1 MEHTQEQPP
10 KGTGSNA
17 TDGSGTAKPDVPQ
30 PLVNVPQAAAP
41 RATSPADPAAQSTTP
56 TPNTN
61 STSTATTTGP
71 TPAARHPAHP
81 PPPSVP
87 HPALPEAEQEEMRLL
102 SRALDAGCSL
112 LQGRGPVNKIHQH
125 VDAFHMCVRAQ
136 CILYDSA
143 DPGARL
149 IGIEYIISRRL
160 FESLPLEERKFW
172 HSHVYEVKSG
182 MLIAPGV
189 PGPAEDADMAKVINT
204 YGKTWHTWQV
214 DRGDPLPLGPPQL
227 MMAYTADGQVP
238 PAALAARDQEVGCDS
253 AHVRRR
259 RAHLAPNPPQPHPD
273 ADHPWRTGRA
283 WQCVMEQV
291 DFKAPVVGPQQQALQ
306 LQKEQE
312 PSGQQEQK
320 Q

>member
-1 MEHTQEQPP
+1 
-10 KGTGSNA
+10 
-17 TDGSGTAKPDVPQ
+17 
-30 PLVNVPQAAAP
+30 
-41 RATSPADPAAQSTTP
+41 
-56 TPNTN
+56 
-61 STSTATTTGP
+61 
-71 TPAARHPAHP
+71 
-81 PPPSVP
+81 
-87 HPALPEAEQEEMRLL
+87 MRLL

-125 VDAFHMCVRAQ
+125 VDAFHMYSHDATRPVRAHHYCAHRSDEMRQ

-253 AHVRRR
+253 AHVG
-259 RAHLAPNPPQPHPD
+259 L
-273 ADHPWRTGRA
+273 GR
-283 WQCVMEQV
+283 WTW
-291 DFKAPVVGPQQQALQ
+291 
-306 LQKEQE
+306 
-312 PSGQQEQK
+312 
-320 Q
+320 